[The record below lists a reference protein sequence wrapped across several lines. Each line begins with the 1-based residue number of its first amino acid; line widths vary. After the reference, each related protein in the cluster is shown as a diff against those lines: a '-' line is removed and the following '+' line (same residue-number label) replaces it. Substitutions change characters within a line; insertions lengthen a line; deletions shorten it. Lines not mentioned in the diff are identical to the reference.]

1 MTLLRIHYYSNV
13 PSVVMRASECSPCGK
28 ATLNR
33 CRRNKANLPECD
45 RCTLVRRWYQ
55 SYVMI
60 DRKPHK
66 KCTLCGEVK
75 PLDEFYYNS
84 TRRGEKSYK
93 RYSSECKE
101 CTRKRMKEYHHRT
114 GRSIGY
120 YKEKMKKTN
129 NIIPY
134 EVRFGKVCVT
144 PCVNIGNIDGERPF
158 VGSGRCRQCR
168 HFHKIDTK
176 KREVYCTYS
185 KYSLDSG
192 KSIHRGAH
200 ARKVML
206 IETGEKFD
214 SARLAAIR
222 VGISISSVSKSA
234 KNGVKVLGEY
244 TFQYI

>member
-1 MTLLRIHYYSNV
+1 MS
-13 PSVVMRASECSPCGK
+13 ASECSPCGK

-66 KCTLCGEVK
+66 KCVKCGETK

-101 CTRKRMKEYHHRT
+101 CTRKRMIEYHHRT

-120 YKEKMKKTN
+120 YKEKMKSQSR
-129 NIIPY
+129 IIPY
-134 EVRFGKVCVT
+134 EVKYGRICVT
-144 PCVNIGNIDGERPF
+144 PCIILDNMEGDRPF
-158 VGSGRCRQCR
+158 VGSGRCRQCKYFR
-168 HFHKIDTK
+168 RIDSDK
-176 KREVYCTYS
+176 KEVYCTYN
-185 KYSLDSG
+185 KYSIDSDKISRNSVNG
-192 KSIHRGAH
+192 RRVI
-200 ARKVML
+200 L
-206 IETGEKFD
+206 LETGEEFESTK
-214 SARLAAIR
+214 LAASR
-222 VGISISSVSKSA
+222 VGISVSSVNKSA
-234 KNGVKVLGEY
+234 KKGVKVLGEY
-244 TFQYI
+244 TFQYLS